1 MNEII
6 AHGELTLDEH
16 VERIQGCLQRTRDS
30 IFETVIAISECK
42 EQLGDSVFQ
51 MDVAEQLGMNAST
64 LNRWLSIGNST
75 FIMSNQENLPSTF
88 SSLYNLTQVEKKYKE
103 FYPKISAD
111 KLQELIES
119 NKVTLLSQQTD
130 ILKIQKEIDEEI
142 KKKSKKAREAA
153 LLSLGDSTLQSV
165 SRKTTLDEVLS
176 NREVFRTIVVT
187 LDSEQISKWGDDGV
201 FEEDIREEFPL
212 HEVRSPST
220 TESVVC
226 LIKVPIKKIDVGIKV
241 LEAFGFTY
249 RDCFVPQEIASGE
262 LQNMSAELV
271 VVRGTRGGNQ
281 NVMRGN
287 IASEK
292 TDDILDFCENNFN
305 EPLLLVFDDTERA
318 DWVIIDD

>member
-51 MDVAEQLGMNAST
+51 IDVAEQLGMNAST

-103 FYPKISAD
+103 FYPKTSAD
-111 KLQELIES
+111 KLQELIEG
-119 NKVTLLSQQTD
+119 NKVTLLSQQND
-130 ILKIQKEIDEEI
+130 IQEIQKQIEKKI
-142 KKKSKKAREAA
+142 KAEKNKAREAN

-187 LDSEQISKWGDDGV
+187 LDSARISKWGDAGI
-201 FEEDIREEFPL
+201 FEEDIAEEFPL

-241 LEAFGFTY
+241 LKTFGFIY

-305 EPLLLVFDDTERA
+305 KPLLLVFDDTDRT

>member
-16 VERIQGCLQRTRDS
+16 VERIQDCLQRTRES

-51 MDVAEQLGMNAST
+51 VNVAEQLGMNAST

-88 SSLYNLTQVEKKYKE
+88 SSLYNLTQVEKKYEE
-103 FYPKISAD
+103 FYSNSAD
-111 KLQELIES
+111 KLQELIEG
-119 NKVTLLSQQTD
+119 NKVGLLSQQND
-130 ILKIQKEIDEEI
+130 IQEIQKQIDKKI
-142 KKKSKKAREAA
+142 KAKKNKAREAN
-153 LLSLGDSTLQSV
+153 LLSLGDNTLQSV

-187 LDSEQISKWGDDGV
+187 LDSEQISKWGDDAV
-201 FEEDIREEFPL
+201 FEEDIAEEFPL
-212 HEVRSPST
+212 HDVRSPST

-241 LEAFGFTY
+241 LNAFAFNY
-249 RDCFVPQEIASGE
+249 RDCFVPQDAASGK
-262 LQNMSAELV
+262 LQNMSLELV
-271 VVRGTRGGNQ
+271 VVRGTRGANQ
-281 NVMRGN
+281 QVMSEN
-287 IASEK
+287 ILSAK
-292 TDDILDFCENNFN
+292 TDDILDFCESNFS
-305 EPLLLVFDDTERA
+305 EPMLLVFDDTERA